1 MLDQDHIYDTEA
13 REDFVRARTLA
24 TLQRVIGAMKPHGQ
38 ELLSLHEVR
47 EALRPRG
54 ETYRGMQT
62 VEVSL
67 IVGSEGRYRDFTK
80 SFMPRHDHLKHRW
93 IRVDKAH
100 LQDIILPPVRLYEIG
115 GLYFV
120 RDGNHRVS
128 VARAQ
133 GVGAVDAEVASLTS
147 QIPLDPGM
155 NRDDL
160 TRAIIAYEKQQF
172 YTQTGFGNLVPG
184 YDLNFTATGRYEEVL
199 HHIGGHKY
207 LINQQKTEEIPF
219 DEGLVSWYRTVFRP
233 VIDAI
238 QADRIMARFPGRTE
252 ADLYMWIVK
261 RWHILK
267 DWFGADVPVSE
278 AARQVSLRYGQSVW
292 QRLRTFLPGRRTAGR
307 NDSQGRSGPDNE
319 P

>member
-1 MLDQDHIYDTEA
+1 MGSLDYVYDTEA
-13 REDFVRARTLA
+13 RDDFVRARTQA
-24 TLQRVIGAMKPHGQ
+24 TLQRVMGALKPHSQ

-62 VEVSL
+62 VEISR

-80 SFMPRHDHLKHRW
+80 GFLPRHDHLKHRW

-133 GVGAVDAEVASLTS
+133 GVGAIDAEVVSLTS

-155 NRDDL
+155 TRDDL
-160 TRAIIAYEKQQF
+160 THAIIAYEKQVF
-172 YTQTGFGNLVPG
+172 YQQTGFGTLVPD
-184 YDLNFTATGRYEEVL
+184 YDLSFTATGRYDEVL
-199 HHIGGHKY
+199 HHIQGHKY
-207 LINQQKTEEIPF
+207 FINQQRSDEIPF
-219 DEGLVSWYRTVFRP
+219 DDALVSWYHTVFRP

-238 QADRIMARFPGRTE
+238 EAERIMNRFPGRTQ

-267 DWFGADVPVSE
+267 DLFGEDVPVTE
-278 AARQVSLRYGQSVW
+278 AARQISLRYGRSLW
-292 QRLRTFLPGRRTAGR
+292 QRLRALILRRRASARSSAQGR
-307 NDSQGRSGPDNE
+307 NGPDSE